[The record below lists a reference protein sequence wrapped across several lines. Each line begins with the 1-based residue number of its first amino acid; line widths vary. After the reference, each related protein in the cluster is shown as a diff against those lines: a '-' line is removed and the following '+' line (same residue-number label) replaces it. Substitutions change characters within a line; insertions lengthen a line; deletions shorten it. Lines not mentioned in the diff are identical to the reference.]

1 MKVLKS
7 LITALLITATQALAY
22 GGGAEGEGP
31 SLLMILFIGFFA
43 VVIVFQIFPAAVLF
57 AGMVKG
63 LLSSRAKEEK
73 ETAAGNSDS
82 TS

>member
-7 LITALLITATQALAY
+7 LIITLLITATQALAF
-22 GGGAEGEGP
+22 GGGADAEGP
-31 SLLMILFIGFFA
+31 SLLMILFMGFFA
-43 VVIVFQIFPAAVLF
+43 VIIVFQIFPAAVLF

-73 ETAAGNSDS
+73 EATVNSDTNS
-82 TS
+82 